1 MKRKLIKL
9 AEKTLVTSLPTEWIE
24 LNSLEKGDEI
34 ELTYLDD
41 KILLAPLKSK
51 QLLKTTNLDIK
62 DLSER
67 VLRWTISAL
76 HKQGFDEISIFNYT
90 EEQVK
95 IIEDLITNLFIGFII
110 KEKTKLKVIIGQ
122 IAITDASEFEATL
135 RRAFRQIVNMM
146 NELQTSLKNKDASS
160 LSKQLDLEHENN
172 KLTNFCERLLNRT
185 LKEKEKGHFW
195 YVITWNLEKIA
206 DIFKY
211 IAQECP
217 IAPKLNPEQLKIIS
231 DINQYVEN
239 YYAFFYNFSFN
250 KLIELDEQKKK
261 LFLNLRQEMISDNKD
276 TIILMQHLSTLLRAI
291 SDLSSSTIALRARTD
306 SLQKQ

>member
-1 MKRKLIKL
+1 MKRKIIKL
-9 AEKTLVTSLPTEWIE
+9 AEKTLVISLPTEWIE
-24 LNSLEKGDEI
+24 LNSLEKGDEL

-41 KILLAPLKSK
+41 KLLLSPLKSK

-76 HKQGFDEISIFNYT
+76 HKQGFDEINIFNYT

-110 KEKTKLKVIIGQ
+110 KEKTNLKLIVGQ

-146 NELQTSLKNKDASS
+146 NELQTSLKTNNTTS
-160 LSKQLDLEHENN
+160 LTKQLDLEHENN

-195 YVITWNLEKIA
+195 YIIAWNLEKIA

-211 IAQECP
+211 IAQEYK
-217 IAPKLNPEQLKIIS
+217 IAPKLNQEQVKIIS
-231 DINQYVEN
+231 EINQYVES

-261 LFLNLRQEMISDNKD
+261 LLLNLRQEMISDNKD
-276 TIILMQHLSTLLRAI
+276 TIILMHQLSNLLTSI